1 MELIIRA
8 IKKTAIKWS
17 EYIKNEII
25 ETSCLSAYA
34 KYLKKAIET
43 IRDNHNYIQH
53 SRFVF
58 TQLLY

>member
-1 MELIIRA
+1 MA

-34 KYLKKAIET
+34 KYLQKANDDQKQ
-43 IRDNHNYIQH
+43 RQ
-53 SRFVF
+53 S
-58 TQLLY
+58 QLHPAQQVCVYSTTVL